1 MFNNDPFLF
10 RVGSYYLIKNEKMIA
25 LIQILERGN
34 NYLVYNLKVT
44 EL

>member
-1 MFNNDPFLF
+1 M
-10 RVGSYYLIKNEKMIA
+10 KNEKMIA

-34 NYLVYNLKVT
+34 NYVVYTLKGT